1 MINVYSQS
9 QQIMVGLN
17 MDETIGYDTTGKL
30 GNLETKGTG
39 GVEVINQTIPG
50 KKQVIFGKYKM
61 QMIL

>member
-1 MINVYSQS
+1 
-9 QQIMVGLN
+9 MVGLN